1 MTRFATHLA
10 GDLVAIAT
18 ATATTSP
25 ATMKSSI
32 VVASHGTTTAS
43 TSAATLCGICTDMLV
58 FLLRLY
64 PCLCGK
70 KLRIHVIKC
79 LRFSLSGK
87 RFDERIV
94 VEVEPS
100 EDVAA

>member
-1 MTRFATHLA
+1 MTKFATHLA

-18 ATATTSP
+18 ASP
-25 ATMKSSI
+25 ATIKSSI